1 MCKFANAAG
10 VDPYDKASE
19 APYEMVSFTN
29 SFHGRTLGALALTYK
44 DQYKTPFSP
53 IMPGALMV
61 PYMDLEAAA
70 AVIKKVPSGLHFHTT
85 IHAQIDQTATAIDG
99 RFGERKQPACSC
111 NHFKARGDLECEH
124 GLGCRTQEPS

>member
-1 MCKFANAAG
+1 MQDCGWALECKRAAAAG

-44 DQYKTPFSP
+44 DQYKTPFLP

-70 AVIKKVPSGLHFHTT
+70 AVIKKVRMCFLGWSFILSFS
-85 IHAQIDQTATAIDG
+85 HAFT
-99 RFGERKQPACSC
+99 RS
-111 NHFKARGDLECEH
+111 N
-124 GLGCRTQEPS
+124 